1 MFAIAAPPSR
11 GSPGHIAEARAAPQ
25 AMNLQDGKLQLLVAD
40 DDTNLRDALGEFFAR
55 EGFAVQ
61 LAASGL
67 EAIEFLR
74 RRLFHVSV
82 LDGHMPGLSGPQ
94 VLRRLL
100 EDAGPAAIPPTVLVS
115 SDFAIETW
123 VREECRRLRPANGVE
138 FLPKPIRLDALR
150 RSIQMLLT
158 RPGSTTP

>member
-1 MFAIAAPPSR
+1 MFANAAAFPRAPP
-11 GSPGHIAEARAAPQ
+11 GNIAEVPPPPQ
-25 AMNLQDGKLQLLVAD
+25 AMNSQDGKLQLLVAD
-40 DDTNLRDALGEFFAR
+40 DDANLRDALGEFFVR

-67 EAIEFLR
+67 EAIELLR
-74 RRLFHVSV
+74 RRSFHVSI

-100 EDAGPAAIPPTVLVS
+100 EDAGPVAVPPTVLVS
-115 SDFAIETW
+115 SDVAIETW
-123 VREECRRLRPANGVE
+123 VHGWRATVCTVE
-138 FLPKPIRLDALR
+138 FVPKPIRLDALR

-158 RPGSTTP
+158 RTGPPLT